1 MAEHKKP
8 FKVLEFLEKRWFSLL
23 ITITGVGGVVY
34 YLVKYA
40 GELKRL
46 EQLSF
51 WQIIV
56 LSVLV
61 LVLQGTSAL
70 TMFFTV
76 RLFDVKMGYFD
87 ALSINSSSSLIN
99 VIPMGALSFRAVY
112 LKKIH
117 DVRLLNYGLTVFVT
131 LVLVYII
138 GGILGIIGALLL
150 PSKNGEFILLLAGFA
165 AYILVS
171 LLAVCAFKWL
181 RDRKVKRGTE
191 FRLPFKGKLGEVVRS
206 VIDGFD
212 TLAAHPKAIAGMFLS
227 GTTSQILQS
236 FKVGLIGQWLGY
248 PIGFSGGLVLN
259 SITLFVSALPIP
271 NNTLGLKELFTG
283 FGANILGLGTA
294 GGVIIA
300 SVDRVMTLAWSIF
313 IGGICLLLVRRKIAA
328 AEKQDAASGE

>member
-1 MAEHKKP
+1 MENKKP
-8 FKVLEFLEKRWFSLL
+8 NPLITFLKKRWFSLL
-23 ITITGVGGVVY
+23 VTFVGVGGVLY

-51 WQIIV
+51 WQIVI

-61 LVLQGTSAL
+61 IALQGTSTL

-117 DVRLLNYGLTVFVT
+117 DMRLLNYGLTVFVT
-131 LVLVYII
+131 LAIVFII
-138 GGILGIIGALLL
+138 GGVLGIIGALLL
-150 PSKNGEFILLLAGFA
+150 PGITRDRTLLEIGFG
-165 AYILVS
+165 AYILIVI
-171 LLAVCAFKWL
+171 LVVGAFIWL
-181 RDRKVKRGTE
+181 RDRKVKKE
-191 FRLPFKGKLGEVVRS
+191 ANFKLPLKGKPGDIISS

-212 TLAAHPKAIAGMFLS
+212 TLAAHLKAIGGMFLS
-227 GTTSQILQS
+227 AMASQLIQS
-236 FKVGLIGQWLGY
+236 AKISLVGQWLGY

-259 SITLFVSALPIP
+259 SISLLVSALPIP

-300 SVDRVMTLAWSIF
+300 GVDRVMTLGWNIV
-313 IGGICLLLVRRKIAA
+313 IGGICLLLVRSKIAA
-328 AEKQDAASGE
+328 AEKQDAVKED

>member
-1 MAEHKKP
+1 MENKKP
-8 FKVLEFLEKRWFSLL
+8 NPLIAFLKKRWFSLL
-23 ITITGVGGVVY
+23 VTCVGGGGVLY
-34 YLVKYA
+34 YLIKYA

-46 EQLSF
+46 QQLSF
-51 WQIIV
+51 WQIVI
-56 LSVLV
+56 LSLLV
-61 LVLQGTSAL
+61 IALQGTSAL

-117 DVRLLNYGLTVFVT
+117 DLRLLNYGLTVFVT
-131 LVLVYII
+131 LAVVFIV
-138 GGILGIIGALLL
+138 GGVLGIIGSVML
-150 PSKNGEFILLLAGFA
+150 PAKNGEYGLLVAGFA
-165 AYILVS
+165 AYILIT
-171 LLAVCAFKWL
+171 LLTVCAFKWM
-181 RDRKVKRGTE
+181 RDRKVKKGAE
-191 FRLPFKGKLGEVVRS
+191 FRLPFKGKLGEIVHS

-227 GTTSQILQS
+227 GTANQLIQS
-236 FKVGLIGQWLGY
+236 TKISLVGQWLGY

-259 SITLFVSALPIP
+259 GISLLVSALPIP
-271 NNTLGLKELFTG
+271 NNMLGLKELLTG

-300 SVDRVMTLAWSIF
+300 GVDRVMTLGWNIV

-328 AEKQDAASGE
+328 AEKQDAAIEE